1 MIEITAAHLSNNSFH
16 TDSRA
21 RGSPDPV
28 GLLCYRKG
36 PGDMTG
42 GTNPRYANGNL
53 RRKHRAR
60 FKAMQARCGI
70 CGGEIHY
77 DEPSDAQHPLSFVID
92 EIIPVSKYWLGGYNS
107 REECARDWH
116 NLQAAH
122 FCCNQAKG
130 AKVSALVKTMPKQNK
145 LDGDW

>member
-1 MIEITAAHLSNNSFH
+1 MIEIKASHLSNNSFH
-16 TDSRA
+16 TDSKGKRLT
-21 RGSPDPV
+21 RSV

-92 EIIPVSKYWLGGYNS
+92 EIIPVSKYWLGGYGS

-130 AKVSALVKTMPKQNK
+130 AKVGTMVKAIPKANK
-145 LDGDW
+145 SDGDW